1 LRIGAD
7 KPWKVGLAI
16 ALAVLSLVLVL
27 RAFLSPP
34 TQQAATPTPATTQ
47 QTPAAQ
53 RRRGARGAH
62 PQQPGG
68 APADPRLRLD
78 LLTASETVNY
88 TGSGRNI
95 FRSEGEEQIAR
106 VIKRPIPAPQ
116 PAPQPP
122 PQPVPQVAPI
132 TLRFFGFANRP
143 GEPKRIFLADGDSVF
158 VASEG
163 DVVARRYKVQRI
175 GVNSVEIQD
184 LLNNATVTLPLSQG

>member
-1 LRIGAD
+1 LKLGAD
-7 KPWKVGLAI
+7 KPWKVGVAI
-16 ALAVLSLVLVL
+16 ALAVLSLALVL
-27 RAFLSPP
+27 RAFLSPA
-34 TQQAATPTPATTQ
+34 TQQAATVSTPASTQ
-47 QTPAAQ
+47 APQSQ
-53 RRRGARGAH
+53 RRRGPRGSR

-68 APADPRLRLD
+68 APTDPRLHLD
-78 LLTASETVNY
+78 LLKASEAVSY

-95 FRSEGEEQIAR
+95 FRAQAEQDFER
-106 VIKRPIPAPQ
+106 VIKPPLPTPQ
-116 PAPQPP
+116 PPQPP
-122 PQPVPQVAPI
+122 PQPMPQVAPI

-184 LLNNATVTLPLSQG
+184 LLNNATVTLPLTQG